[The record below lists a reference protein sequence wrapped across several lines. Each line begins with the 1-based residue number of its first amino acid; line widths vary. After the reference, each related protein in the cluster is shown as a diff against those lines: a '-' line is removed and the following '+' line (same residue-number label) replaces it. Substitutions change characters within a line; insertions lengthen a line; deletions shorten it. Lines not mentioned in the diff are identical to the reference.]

1 MVLAAARVLEERER
15 EGSLRV
21 DVQRLVRWLVT
32 VVRQSTTVPKT
43 SVRRALGGLV
53 RDIVYWGVEEGKEMS

>member
-1 MVLAAARVLEERER
+1 MLAAARVLEERER

-53 RDIVYWGVEEGKEMS
+53 RDMVYWE